1 MLCSA
6 ISDEFTVN
14 LTGHLVLFTATP
26 DPGIFLYWNV
36 EKNDLD
42 FTHAPPNASLIT
54 YQGLQMTVWQVLR
67 LQRVTYVRRSHY
79 FFVGR
84 WPCPL
89 MTIPG
94 NMDLPFFQ
102 YIKDPIQFWS
112 LEGRIRSMISILNV

>member
-42 FTHAPPNASLIT
+42 FTHAPPNASLPNYIS
-54 YQGLQMTVWQVLR
+54 G
-67 LQRVTYVRRSHY
+67 VTNDSLASPPVAAGYLCTAV
-79 FFVGR
+79 
-84 WPCPL
+84 PL
-89 MTIPG
+89 LLCG
-94 NMDLPFFQ
+94 SVAVSFNDNS
-102 YIKDPIQFWS
+102 W
-112 LEGRIRSMISILNV
+112 